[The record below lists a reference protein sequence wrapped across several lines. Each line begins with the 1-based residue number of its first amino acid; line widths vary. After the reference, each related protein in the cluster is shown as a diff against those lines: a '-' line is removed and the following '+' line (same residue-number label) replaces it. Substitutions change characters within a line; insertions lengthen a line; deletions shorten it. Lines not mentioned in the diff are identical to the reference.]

1 MDILYQFAW
10 KEGETVLYVDAS
22 DRKYAMKNGNLA
34 WRINNPGLI
43 KHHCHSAKK
52 NGSIGTF
59 EKFAIFS
66 NPFQGHQALEEWLR
80 SKTMIQSDLFAIAK
94 HYSPSAFEQFAKEL
108 AAFSKISSE
117 IKLKDLTELEFKR
130 LLAAIEKM
138 CGYEQIG
145 DEEFYLLPKIAAKIE
160 CIDRED
166 LYLIGT
172 DITLTQE
179 EAITWICSHRL
190 DAVVVRYSNGTTH
203 LRSRPRYHMQT
214 LKLTWDQ
221 HCKATGELDVLAR
234 MIGQKTLGQCTWG
247 FINGIRNKREEA
259 IESFDLISKK
269 AGNELVISLRNDQVL
284 WGAKEASAAILLK
297 IGLDTPIVKN
307 AVQFLRYLLSLSE
320 NKENP
325 SPIILFAH
333 SQGAA
338 IAEHAIALL
347 AKQDREKIR
356 IFTFGGW
363 SFIAPNAAHQDSH
376 NYASVGDLIPRMGS
390 FNSQYFAIRRY
401 EGLKEGLNEKEII
414 YNLAFGDAIKD
425 LDCLDRHVLE
435 RYTQERCKF
444 YRNEFDKISN
454 VTVIDSGSM
463 WEHSFKNESYQ
474 KFVETTIKKY
484 RESKTKIDLIRSQ
497 DLLMESFV

>member
-1 MDILYQFAW
+1 
-10 KEGETVLYVDAS
+10 
-22 DRKYAMKNGNLA
+22 
-34 WRINNPGLI
+34 
-43 KHHCHSAKK
+43 
-52 NGSIGTF
+52 
-59 EKFAIFS
+59 
-66 NPFQGHQALEEWLR
+66 
-80 SKTMIQSDLFAIAK
+80 
-94 HYSPSAFEQFAKEL
+94 
-108 AAFSKISSE
+108 
-117 IKLKDLTELEFKR
+117 
-130 LLAAIEKM
+130 
-138 CGYEQIG
+138 
-145 DEEFYLLPKIAAKIE
+145 
-160 CIDRED
+160 
-166 LYLIGT
+166 
-172 DITLTQE
+172 
-179 EAITWICSHRL
+179 
-190 DAVVVRYSNGTTH
+190 
-203 LRSRPRYHMQT
+203 MQT

-221 HCKATGELDVLAR
+221 HCETAGELNVLAR
-234 MIGQKTLGQCTWG
+234 MIGQKSTGQFTWG
-247 FINGIRNKREEA
+247 FINGIRNKKEEA
-259 IESFDLISKK
+259 IESSDLISKK
-269 AGNELVISLRNDQVL
+269 AGNELVISLRNDEVL
-284 WGAKEASAAILLK
+284 WGTKEVSVAILLK

-307 AVQFLRYLLSLSE
+307 AVQFLHYLLSLSE
-320 NKENP
+320 SKENP

-338 IAEHAIALL
+338 IAEHAITLL
-347 AKQDREKIR
+347 AKQDRKKIR

-363 SFIAPNAAHQDSH
+363 SFIASNAAHPDSH

-474 KFVETTIKKY
+474 KFVETTVKKY
-484 RESKTKIDLIRSQ
+484 RKGKTKVDLVRSQ